1 MQTGLFFGSFNPVHV
16 GHMVLANYMLS
27 VAGLKEVWFVVSP
40 HNPLKEK
47 STLIH
52 QRHRLFMVNE
62 AIGDF
67 PKIKGSNIEFK
78 LPQPSYTINTLA
90 HLQEK
95 YPKKEFALIMG
106 ADNLQSFQKWKNY
119 EEILKGHFIYV
130 YPRPG
135 FDGGKFKDHSKV
147 KFTDAPLMEI
157 SSTFIRACIKEK
169 KDMRYFMP
177 AAAYA
182 YMREMH
188 FYE

>member
-1 MQTGLFFGSFNPVHV
+1 MQTGLFFGSFNPIHV

-27 VAGLKEVWFVVSP
+27 VMGLKEIWFVVSP

-47 STLIH
+47 ASLIH
-52 QRHRLFMVNE
+52 QRQRLFMVNE
-62 AIGDF
+62 AIGDNS
-67 PKIKGSNIEFK
+67 KIKGSNIEFK
-78 LPQPSYTINTLA
+78 LSQPSYTVNTLA

-106 ADNLQSFQKWKNY
+106 ADNLQGLYKWKNY
-119 EEILKGHFIYV
+119 ESILKSHFIYV

-135 FDGGKFKDHSKV
+135 FDGGIFKNHAKV

-157 SSTFIRACIKEK
+157 SSTFIRKCVKEK
-169 KDMRYFMP
+169 IDVRYFMP
-177 AAAYA
+177 PEAWA